1 MNKPLVF
8 LLGPTAAGKS
18 AVSLSLAKKM
28 KIEVVSCDSMQV
40 YRGMDII
47 TSKPEFPE
55 QEAVRHHLIDVARP
69 WQEFDVSQYRR
80 LALEAVAQIHKR
92 GALPLFVG
100 GTGLYVSVVVDGIF
114 QADTRDEALREKLRR
129 KAAEFGSERLHERL
143 SDIDP
148 GAAAKIHPRD
158 TRRIIRALEV
168 YAITGRPMSLW
179 QKQREGLGPEYAVR
193 MFGLRMEPDALYR
206 RISTRVERMFDAG
219 IVREVKGL
227 LKKRLSRT
235 ACAAIGIAEI
245 KGYLDGEYGE
255 DEAKRLMERNTRQY
269 ARRQMTWFRKEKRI
283 EWIEVAEE
291 ERPEETAGRIEKMLK

>member
-1 MNKPLVF
+1 
-8 LLGPTAAGKS
+8 
-18 AVSLSLAKKM
+18 
-28 KIEVVSCDSMQV
+28 
-40 YRGMDII
+40 
-47 TSKPEFPE
+47 
-55 QEAVRHHLIDVARP
+55 
-69 WQEFDVSQYRR
+69 
-80 LALEAVAQIHKR
+80 
-92 GALPLFVG
+92 
-100 GTGLYVSVVVDGIF
+100 
-114 QADTRDEALREKLRR
+114 
-129 KAAEFGSERLHERL
+129 
-143 SDIDP
+143 
-148 GAAAKIHPRD
+148 
-158 TRRIIRALEV
+158 EV